1 MARRASSGVYAA
13 KARNH
18 KPSLVRRVADHPL
31 FEAVVYVAI
40 IINAFLLA
48 STAGEEDIKC
58 TNGTYIAELCIFSVY
73 LLELVVKLG
82 AYGIDYFADGWNRL
96 DFLVLRRAEIIRL
109 DGAELLTGQFSTH
122 RSCARASTRTSSRGW
137 PSAAAETSSRSWRC
151 CASSAS
157 SSRCGRSRTCGRR
170 ASWSPRCSTR
180 PRRS

>member
-96 DFLVLRRAEIIRL
+96 DFLVVRRAEIKV
-109 DGAELLTGQFSTH
+109 
-122 RSCARASTRTSSRGW
+122 
-137 PSAAAETSSRSWRC
+137 
-151 CASSAS
+151 
-157 SSRCGRSRTCGRR
+157 
-170 ASWSPRCSTR
+170 
-180 PRRS
+180 